1 MRIAIDCFK
10 QVKGVGKSIGIYN
23 EALYTV
29 KNMVDYKDNCDNPA
43 VKESSIVVFGNRFN
57 NDDFCISGVEF
68 IEIEDLDPLD
78 RKDCIMWELFKV
90 SKCCKEYKID
100 RILYPRGYNAINNKT
115 KEIVLI
121 NDLIPFF
128 YDRYFPNAFGRLE
141 NFYIMQRL
149 KWAAKSADH
158 IITISEFSK
167 NEIVEKFNV
176 DSKKISIVHCG
187 LNEVPF
193 EKKEIA
199 EPYICAGTSKLPHK
213 NAAGIIKA
221 YIEYNKISNSPLPI
235 IIKGID
241 SLDGYN
247 VPKEIQ
253 KKITCIGFTK
263 DNKEYYSYIANSS
276 VFLYLS
282 LIEGFG
288 YPPIEAMQLGVP
300 VVCSNRASMPET
312 VADAGLLVDPD
323 DAVSVARALE
333 KLITSNEYREKLIAR
348 GLENVKRFSW
358 GRIAKHYWNVFLN
371 DSL

>member
-10 QVKGVGKSIGIYN
+10 QIKGVGKSIGIYN

-29 KNMVDYKDNCDNPA
+29 KNMVDYQDKCDDCDI
-43 VKESSIVVFGNRFN
+43 KESTIIVFGNKFN
-57 NDDFCISGVEF
+57 KEDYCFPGVEF
-68 IEIEDLDPLD
+68 IEIEDFNPLN
-78 RKDCIMWELFKV
+78 KIDCIVWEMFKV
-90 SKCCKEYKID
+90 SQYCREHKID
-100 RILYPRGYNAINNKT
+100 RILYPRGYNALNNKT

-121 NDLIPFF
+121 NDLIPYF
-128 YDRYFPNAFGRLE
+128 YDKYFPDAFGKFE
-141 NFYIMQRL
+141 NFYIMHRL

-167 NEIVEKFNV
+167 KEIMETFKIK
-176 DSKKISIVHCG
+176 SEKISIVHCG

-193 EKKEIA
+193 EKKKII

-213 NAAGIIKA
+213 NAAGIINA
-221 YIEYNKISNSPLPI
+221 YIEYCKISNNPLPI
-235 IIKGID
+235 IVKGID
-241 SLDGYN
+241 SVDDYN
-247 VPKEIQ
+247 VPIEIQ

-263 DNKEYYSYIANSS
+263 DDKEYYSYIANSR

-312 VADAGLLVDPD
+312 VADAGVLVDPD
-323 DAVSVARALE
+323 DSVSVAYALE
-333 KLITSNEYREKLIAR
+333 KVISSDKYREELVEK
-348 GLENVKRFSW
+348 GLENVERFRW
-358 GRIAKHYWNVFLN
+358 KKIAKQYWDVFMN
-371 DSL
+371 KNF